1 MTDGPLK
8 RAFDLLDS
16 DGVLSRELITYRK
29 RNGMLVKEVVT
40 RTYTGK
46 DYIDGTLINPICKVE
61 GDKTWE

>member
-8 RAFDLLDS
+8 QAFDLLDS

-46 DYIDGTLINPICKVE
+46 DYIDGTSINPICKL
-61 GDKTWE
+61 

>member
-1 MTDGPLK
+1 MVDGPLK
-8 RAFDLLDS
+8 QAFDLLDS
-16 DGVLSRELITYRK
+16 DGVLSRELTTYRK

>member
-1 MTDGPLK
+1 MVDGPLK
-8 RAFDLLDS
+8 QAFDLLDS
-16 DGVLSRELITYRK
+16 DGVLSRELTTYRK

-46 DYIDGTLINPICKVE
+46 DYIDGTSINPICKVE

>member
-40 RTYTGK
+40 RTYTDR
-46 DYIDGTLINPICKVE
+46 DYIDGTSTNPICKVE
-61 GDKTWE
+61 GDKIWE